1 MATTSRTP
9 TKSVAKTKPLMK
21 ARYSDLVAINFQV
34 DAKILRPLVPP
45 GLELDFYNGETYVS
59 LIAMMLK
66 NVKIWGLPFPL
77 VPSSPELSL
86 RFYVQRKIGDEVE
99 KGACLIKDYIS
110 GSTAAW
116 FLESQF
122 KTEFA
127 KMKIK
132 CQSSG
137 FGENV
142 IPEVEYQWKVNE
154 NWNKLRVRARSRIKS
169 GPNPMDTKV
178 GFILEHNNYFGTF
191 EGKTV
196 AYRVERPKWEIW
208 DAAQANFT
216 CDVSQLFGK
225 KFVKPLAKRPASV
238 FVTGGSAVTVYKPV
252 VVG

>member
-1 MATTSRTP
+1 MATTSTRKP
-9 TKSVAKTKPLMK
+9 VAKTKPLMK
-21 ARYSDLVAINFQV
+21 AVYSDLVAVNFQI

-45 GLELDFYNGETYVS
+45 GLELDFYHGETFIS
-59 LIAMMLK
+59 LIAMMIK
-66 NVKIWGLPFPL
+66 NVKIWGLPFSL
-77 VPSSPELSL
+77 VPSCPELSL
-86 RFYVQRKIGDEVE
+86 RFYVQRKDGDQVE

-122 KTEFA
+122 KSEFA

-132 CQSSG
+132 SVSSG
-137 FGENV
+137 FGENI
-142 IPEVEYQWKVNE
+142 IPEVEYQWKVDDH
-154 NWNKLRVRARSRIKS
+154 WNKLRVRARSKIKR
-169 GPNPMDTKV
+169 GPNPLDTKV
-178 GFILEHNNYFGTF
+178 GFILDHNNYFSTF

-225 KFVKPLAKRPASV
+225 EFVKPLAKRPASV
-238 FVTGGSAVTVYKPV
+238 FVAGGSAVTIYKPV
-252 VVG
+252 VVH